1 MCLKVGRHTF
11 SENSIISHGSQEL
24 KGKFLSQE
32 GCLGSGETNKIQ
44 QRKGCRIF
52 CLTFLDIYTQICN
65 MFTNDLSLLI
75 FAEGEENA
83 GDLYQ

>member
-1 MCLKVGRHTF
+1 MCFKVGRHTF

-52 CLTFLDIYTQICN
+52 CLTFRQDEHKILTYT
-65 MFTNDLSLLI
+65 LK
-75 FAEGEENA
+75 FAVCLQMA
-83 GDLYQ
+83 CLF